1 MISEVSRSA
10 IIIYTFLSI
19 TSVKGQSDTLDST
32 KVENAEEQRTNN
44 VIGFVPSKA
53 SVTNGWAI
61 GWTASFDDYPS
72 ETNSITIN
80 GLHTNFLFVQAYVA
94 VTAITM
100 MPFQPKE
107 LFYIFCTDTDTYDDL
122 VIKHKM
128 NGVSVSFLEI
138 GEAFSVQGLQ
148 ITGLFHFVD
157 KLNGVSVT
165 SLGSHYTHFNGVMIS
180 GIYNKTNR
188 GRGTQIGLINKAAK
202 LHGVQVGLW
211 NKIGNRGFPLI
222 NMSFKRG

>member
-1 MISEVSRSA
+1 MISDVSVFT
-10 IIIYTFLSI
+10 IIIYTSLSL
-19 TSVKGQSDTLDST
+19 TSVRGQSYELDST
-32 KVENAEEQRTNN
+32 NVENADEQKTNN

-61 GWTASFDDYPS
+61 GWTAAFDDYPS
-72 ETNSITIN
+72 ETNSIRIN

-94 VTAITM
+94 VAAITM
-100 MPFQPKE
+100 CPFQPKE
-107 LFYIFCTDTDTYDDL
+107 LFYIFRTDTETYDDL

-128 NGVSVSFLEI
+128 NGVSVSFLEL

-157 KLNGVSVT
+157 KLNGVSIT

-180 GIYNKTNR
+180 GIYNNTNR
-188 GRGTQIGLINKAAK
+188 GRGTQIGLVNKATK
-202 LHGVQVGLW
+202 LNGVQVGLW

>member
-1 MISEVSRSA
+1 MISDVSVFT
-10 IIIYTFLSI
+10 IIIYISLSLS
-19 TSVKGQSDTLDST
+19 SVRGQSDTVDST
-32 KVENAEEQRTNN
+32 NVENADEQKTNN

-61 GWTASFDDYPS
+61 GWTAAFDDYPS
-72 ETNSITIN
+72 ETNSIRIN

-94 VTAITM
+94 VAAITM

-107 LFYIFCTDTDTYDDL
+107 LFYVFQSDTDTYDDL

-128 NGVSVSFLEI
+128 NGLSISFLEL
-138 GEAFSVQGLQ
+138 GEQFSVQGLQ

-157 KLNGVSVT
+157 KLNGVSIT

-180 GIYNKTNR
+180 GIHNRTNR
-188 GRGTQIGLINKAAK
+188 GRGAQIGLINTATK
-202 LHGVQVGLW
+202 LNGVQVGLW
-211 NKIGNRGFPLI
+211 NRIGNRGFPLI
-222 NMSFKRG
+222 NMSLKRG

>member
-1 MISEVSRSA
+1 MNSDVSVSTL
-10 IIIYTFLSI
+10 IIYTFLSL
-19 TSVKGQSDTLDST
+19 TSVRGQSDTLDST
-32 KVENAEEQRTNN
+32 KVENADEEKTNN

-72 ETNSITIN
+72 ETNSIRIN

-94 VTAITM
+94 MAAITM

-107 LFYIFCTDTDTYDDL
+107 LLFFFEADTATYEDL

-128 NGVSVSFLEI
+128 NGVSVSFLEL

-148 ITGLFHFVD
+148 VTGLFHFVD
-157 KLNGVSVT
+157 KLNGVSIT

-180 GIYNKTNR
+180 GIYNNTNH
-188 GRGTQIGLINKAAK
+188 GRGTQIGLINKATK
-202 LHGVQVGLW
+202 LNGVQVGLW